1 MSHWIRSYQYSW
13 FKNDLIAGVTL
24 AAFLI
29 PAGLADAS
37 MANLPP
43 EAGLYACFAAG
54 LFFWFFSTSTNT
66 VVTVTS
72 AISLLIGASLGTVAG
87 GDISKFAA
95 LASATALL
103 VAAIAFIAWYI
114 RAGVIINFISESV
127 MVGFKI
133 GIGLFL
139 ISTQLPKLLGF
150 HGTHG
155 NFIEN
160 ISNIF
165 HHLNDIHPTS
175 LALGVAALILLVL
188 GNIFLKNR
196 PVSLIVLIV
205 GIVASVFFGL
215 DALGVK
221 VLGTLPAG
229 IPTPSL
235 PHAGWEQFN
244 NLLPLAFAA
253 FLLASVETA
262 AIGKMFPGK
271 EGARFDPNKEFLAL
285 GMSNA
290 AAGLM
295 HGFPVSGGTSQ
306 SLVSADAKARTLL
319 SGLIASL
326 VIAVVILFFT
336 HWLAPL
342 PQPVLAAII
351 LMAVTSLIK
360 PSAIMYLY
368 RVERGEFIIALS
380 VVLGVLVSG
389 LLRGIFIGVIISLI
403 LLLKRAA
410 KPNIVQLG
418 RIPDTNHFLDIKQH
432 KDLESIPD
440 TLIFSI
446 ESGLLYFNIDYV
458 RDTLSEMIDKQ
469 QPQPSKVLIKLSSS
483 PYVDHQSAL
492 ALAEF
497 ADTLKEKGIQLYA
510 LDANENVREKFVT
523 LELDHRL
530 GCDGPELTVASVVAA
545 KLLKM

>member
-1 MSHWIRSYQYSW
+1 MTHWIRSYQPSW

-29 PAGLADAS
+29 PAGLAYAT

-54 LFFWFFSTSTNT
+54 LFFWFFSTSANT
-66 VVTVTS
+66 VIAVTS
-72 AISLLIGASLGTVAG
+72 AISLLIGASLGDVAG

-103 VAAIAFIAWYI
+103 VSAMALIAWYI

-155 NFIEN
+155 NFVEN

-165 HHLNDIHPTS
+165 QHLGDIHPAS
-175 LALGVAALILLVL
+175 LGLGVAALIFLVL
-188 GNIFLKNR
+188 GNTFLKNR
-196 PVSLIVLIV
+196 PISLIVLIM
-205 GIVASVFFGL
+205 GILASMFFGL
-215 DALGVK
+215 ETLGVK

-235 PHAGWEQFN
+235 PHVGWEQFN
-244 NLLPLAFAA
+244 DLLPLAFAA

-262 AIGKMFPGK
+262 AIGRMFPSKNGSH
-271 EGARFDPNKEFLAL
+271 FDPNKEFLAL
-285 GMSNA
+285 GVSNA

-295 HGFPVSGGTSQ
+295 HGFPVSGGTSP
-306 SLVSADAKARTLL
+306 SLVNAKAKPQTLL
-319 SGLIASL
+319 SGLITSI
-326 VIAVVILFFT
+326 VIATVILFFT
-336 HWLAPL
+336 HWLSPL
-342 PQPVLAAII
+342 PQPILAAII

-360 PSAIMYLY
+360 PSAIMHLY
-368 RVERGEFIIALS
+368 RVEREEFIVALF
-380 VVLGVLVSG
+380 VLLGVLASG
-389 LLRGIFIGVIISLI
+389 LLRGIFIGVIISLF
-403 LLLKRAA
+403 LLLKRTS
-410 KPNIVQLG
+410 KPNVVLLG
-418 RIPDTNHFLDIKQH
+418 HIPNSDKFLDITKHTDAQI
-432 KDLESIPD
+432 IPD
-440 TLIFSI
+440 TLIFRV
-446 ESGLLYFNIDYV
+446 ESSLLYFNIDYV
-458 RDTLSEMIDKQ
+458 RDTISDAINKQ
-469 QPQPSKVLIKLSSS
+469 QPQPSKVFIQLSST

-497 ADTLKEKGIQLYA
+497 ADTLKAKGIKLYA
-510 LDANENVREKFVT
+510 LEAHSSVREKLHT
-523 LELDHRL
+523 LGLDYRL
-530 GCDGPELTVASVVAA
+530 GRDDPNLTVANAIA
-545 KLLKM
+545 TL